1 MSNYITYEERMEIEN
16 CLHNGKSFGQIA
28 KELGKDRSTISREIR
43 KHSVI
48 ERTGY
53 GANGY
58 NACTHRE
65 ECTKVHVCSGDCHRQ
80 ALKYCKLCNCCNDN
94 CLEFEEQVYVTRFK
108 PPYVCNSCSEKNRCT
123 LEKTMYYAVKA
134 HSTAQAHIS
143 ESRRG
148 ILTSEQELNRLNAFV
163 TPLILQGQ
171 SIHQIYINYA
181 DTLMCSEKTLYNYID
196 HGFFDARNIDLPRKV
211 RYRPRKKKQEFKV
224 DRGCY
229 IGRSYTEYQQ
239 YLVKNPEVNTVQMD
253 SVLGTVGGKVLLTIH
268 FTDTNFM
275 LAYLREAN
283 TSQSV
288 IDVFDYLYLKLGR
301 TLFLKFFP
309 LVLTDRGSEFS
320 NPRMIEMTPDGLKRT
335 SVFYCD
341 PGAPYQKGAIE
352 NNHELVRRILPK
364 GHSFDKLTQADIDR
378 MMNHI
383 NSYRRPKLGDKSPF
397 EAFAFHH
404 GTELFEKLGLAPV
417 EPNCVIL
424 KPRLL
429 KR

>member
-94 CLEFEEQVYVTRFK
+94 CLEFKEQVCVTRFK

-123 LEKTMYYAVKA
+123 LEKTMYYAVKS